1 MSKALR
7 VFLTKFCLF
16 ITLSLPVGI
25 SSNASAQTP
34 SGFELLGRGVNY
46 GNMLEGPSEGEW
58 GVRFNDRFPRLVK
71 DAGFD
76 HVRLPVRWSS
86 HMADTAP
93 YQIHSAFLERVR
105 HIVNANLEVGLKV
118 VLNVHHFDELYES
131 PDAQRER
138 FLALWRQLA
147 DEFAGAGDGLVLEI
161 LNEPHANLGAEEW
174 NPLLVDALNLI
185 RKQHP
190 DRWVVVG
197 PPDWNG
203 IDGLPKL
210 ELPQDD
216 RHLIVTVHYYLP
228 FDFTHQ
234 GAGWVTPVRPTGIKW
249 TGTDAE
255 RSAIEND
262 MQKVSDWAKEN
273 SRPIYVGEFGAFER
287 ADMESRVAWTAAVR
301 QSCEAKQFGWAYWE
315 LAAGFG
321 ILDQETIQWKMPL
334 VEALVPEQ

>member
-1 MSKALR
+1 MKA
-7 VFLTKFCLF
+7 FDFYPTFFCLF
-16 ITLSLPVGI
+16 VTLSLAVGI

-46 GNMLEGPSEGEW
+46 GNMLEGQTEGDW

-76 HVRLPVRWSS
+76 HVRLPVRWSA

-93 YQIHSAFLERVR
+93 YQIDSAFLKRVR
-105 HIVNANLEVGLKV
+105 HVVDANLEVGLKV
-118 VLNVHHFDELYES
+118 VLNVHHFDQLYES

-147 DEFAGAGDGLVLEI
+147 GEFSAADDHLILEI
-161 LNEPHANLGAEEW
+161 LNEPHANLGADEW
-174 NPLLVDALNLI
+174 NPLLADALTLI
-185 RKQHP
+185 RKKHP
-190 DRWVVVG
+190 NRWVIIG

-210 ELPQDD
+210 VLPQND

-234 GAGWVTPVRPTGIKW
+234 GANWVTPLRPTGVKW

-255 RSAIEND
+255 RAAIDRD
-262 MQKVSDWAKEN
+262 MQTVSEWAKEN
-273 SRPIYVGEFGAFER
+273 RRPIYVGEFGAYER
-287 ADMESRVAWTAAVR
+287 ADMESRAAWTAAVR
-301 QSCEAKQFGWAYWE
+301 QSCEARQFAWAYWE

-321 ILDQETIQWKMPL
+321 ILDKGNFQWKKPL
-334 VEALVPEQ
+334 TRALLPDPE